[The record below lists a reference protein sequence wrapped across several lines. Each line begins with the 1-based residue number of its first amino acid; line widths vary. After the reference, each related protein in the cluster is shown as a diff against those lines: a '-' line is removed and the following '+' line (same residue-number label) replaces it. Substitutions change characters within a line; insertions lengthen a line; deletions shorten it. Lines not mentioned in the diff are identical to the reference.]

1 MFRKELPRIY
11 ELRDLLPD
19 PVPLGAYFQNL
30 EESLAR
36 IPQKLKQFRDIERDL
51 EGLDP
56 EAWEALKSD
65 LKPLLAAKHPTRG
78 WQSLFDKLNEAKA
91 YNYLKNAGC
100 SDVRFIPRSKISGQR
115 TPDLSASK
123 GGTKTLCEVKTINH
137 SEVEATRRHNGGV
150 GAVTDRLEQGFFDKL
165 SADLKNA
172 KSQMLAYDTDA
183 STRRIV
189 YVILNFDDHLHEYFD
204 RYREQ
209 IDEQL
214 SSCTPDGLEV
224 VLESKPPFYGA
235 MI

>member
-91 YNYLKNAGC
+91 YN
-100 SDVRFIPRSKISGQR
+100 SFI
-115 TPDLSASK
+115 
-123 GGTKTLCEVKTINH
+123 
-137 SEVEATRRHNGGV
+137 
-150 GAVTDRLEQGFFDKL
+150 
-165 SADLKNA
+165 
-172 KSQMLAYDTDA
+172 
-183 STRRIV
+183 
-189 YVILNFDDHLHEYFD
+189 
-204 RYREQ
+204 
-209 IDEQL
+209 
-214 SSCTPDGLEV
+214 
-224 VLESKPPFYGA
+224 
-235 MI
+235 